1 MTIVILMPARNVS
14 HGRLEVV
21 IHFPSS
27 VLRPFMSIWS
37 DLTIIEFCQLWY
49 DVPNFNLINLGA
61 SNSSIA
67 RTKTK
72 PLSNHQRYHLSLTH
86 EPELSSHAALACPP
100 PFHLEKSPFPS
111 LIPALFLRFPSPQE
125 MQKEEIPDLTN
136 PVARTSQTHNYLKN
150 IIIKTNKINN

>member
-111 LIPALFLRFPSPQE
+111 LIPALFLRFPSVP
-125 MQKEEIPDLTN
+125 IPRVGGGCMVLF
-136 PVARTSQTHNYLKN
+136 PMVGIECLG
-150 IIIKTNKINN
+150 